1 MDYFWIRQDKRYHN
15 TPVIQDFYS
24 KFKRKDFVEDNASR
38 IPEKNVV
45 FTDSPVAL
53 DYLDV
58 LDSQMFAVSQ
68 PVRDIFKMYEP
79 TMQFKDFCYLNN
91 NLNAHMRYFV
101 PVLKSVDCISRYV
114 NHIPYLKKEDIE
126 DNSIVRIKDAEKE
139 MVIIGLDVAESL
151 LRRSIR
157 KFELVKVTWDK

>member
-24 KFKRKDFVEDNASR
+24 KFKRKDFIEDNANR
-38 IPEKNVV
+38 LPEKNVV

-53 DYLDV
+53 DYLDI
-58 LDSQMFAVSQ
+58 LDSQMFSVSQ
-68 PVRDIFKMYEP
+68 SVRDIFKMYEP
-79 TMQFKDFCYLNN
+79 TTKFKEFCYLNN
-91 NLNAHMRYFV
+91 NLNAYMRYFT
-101 PVLKSVDCISRYV
+101 PVLKSAACINRYV
-114 NHIPYLKKEDIE
+114 NHIPYLKKETIE
-126 DNSIVRIKDAEKE
+126 DYSIIRIDNADKD

-157 KFELVKVTWDK
+157 KFELVKVNWD